1 MGGWRSGMLPR
12 PLRARFHS
20 PLHRSTALPC
30 RREPGDGP
38 APHSAVEQHRAD
50 PPEHAAQGGREA
62 LRQTPPG
69 LSWDNGLQRR
79 RPNGAGSL
87 LEGREPGVPSLL
99 GLNEK
104 RLLPDAGWGWR
115 GDSDSARLVP
125 PDTIQPL
132 SAPLA
137 LFRVRRECAGLA
149 RRDSRRRLSDDGLP
163 RDTARARRQRNPADQ
178 GWGVT
183 QGSRSSVE
191 TARD

>member
-1 MGGWRSGMLPR
+1 MLPR

-20 PLHRSTALPC
+20 PLHRSSAATLPS
-30 RREPGDGP
+30 RAGDGP
-38 APHSAVEQHRAD
+38 APHSAVEHHRAD

-79 RPNGAGSL
+79 RPSGAGSL
-87 LEGREPGVPSLL
+87 LEGRGAGGSVFL

-104 RLLPDAGWGWR
+104 QLLPDAGWGWR
-115 GDSDSARLVP
+115 GDGDSARLVP

-137 LFRVRRECAGLA
+137 VFRVRRECAGLA
-149 RRDSRRRLSDDGLP
+149 RRESRRRLSDDGLP
-163 RDTARARRQRNPADQ
+163 RDAARRVAS
-178 GWGVT
+178 VT
-183 QGSRSSVE
+183 LQIKAGE
-191 TARD
+191 